1 MDGPFGFRVTSFKRA
16 ISRIFKICFL
26 IECALL
32 QEMTVEGQRWVWDVA
47 FSADSQYMFT
57 ASSDGVARL
66 WSIPAKP
73 EVKRTYKENGHTK
86 AVTCLAFRDG
96 TSMVK

>member
-1 MDGPFGFRVTSFKRA
+1 MFCA
-16 ISRIFKICFL
+16 ISMSFVNL
-26 IECALL
+26 SL
-32 QEMTVEGQRWVWDVA
+32 QELSSKNQLWVWDLA

-66 WSIPAKP
+66 WSIPTQ

-96 TSMVK
+96 QAS